1 MMRRTRS
8 TFFCPE
14 PLEQEPLRGSSMA
27 MPSGW
32 WSAHL
37 PLPRN
42 ARKRISRPCLR
53 CRRRRAKCC
62 LLAGLT
68 VQQMEERGSHIPS
81 QDRRPAALAKHVYG
95 MRPSVSWQHP
105 GGGGKRVR
113 RSYPAPSFL
122 DSRPL
127 PVIEEE
133 PTSSPYAGVKSQHHH
148 ADTSRRQKVFAEPR
162 AQSPISSVTLQ
173 ALQLPGFPGQLPSGR
188 ETFSAQD
195 APITPVDV
203 DETSASTDLHAIS
216 EALDI
221 LSHAAQL
228 DACAKSGHGSHT
240 SDNPTSVIPPVS
252 LASDAARLSRT
263 DTLSPGPLQY
273 PLGAQGLLTAAQ
285 ISHPITR
292 TGPHILTAIIA
303 VAARDLPRPLPDNVL
318 QICFSYMHQLASE
331 IIAGKRCDVEAV
343 EALLLLAEWEPQDS
357 LSEAREVGC
366 REEDRAAR
374 MHVSLAL
381 RIGYFLG
388 HDRTAIKNENE
399 DKAAHLNRRRI
410 AWAGELSALFAADGV
425 DIVLACYISDRQLS
439 ARVGRAFWSR
449 RPVALS
455 GIGRRGIKHLM
466 NFVPC
471 SRRHQTK
478 QTTQCFAGP
487 SRSHPVVQQ
496 RARCP
501 LFIMGSSMKLI
512 QSRMG
517 FLIAAGLPNVNA
529 TLHMFYEYLRLYS
542 NAYAFQA
549 TVTRAAGAKSQG
561 MVAANEP
568 SDVGI
573 PSPPDARFIH
583 KSVDAAKSPLSITN
597 NCIDAEDCVRYLPL
611 RLSLYCVK
619 SAVFLY
625 KAWSFEV
632 LSPQEK
638 LGIRRQRKDPETR
651 YRMSR
656 TPKPAPPPPR
666 NPEMHVCAQQDGFS
680 WLDLQAV
687 SELVTAEQGSG
698 AADAGE
704 YTQFGGSGDWNL
716 AMMDGDDINRFFCGE
731 HTQNGGVKDL
741 DGVPTP
747 C

>member
-95 MRPSVSWQHP
+95 MRPNVSWQHP

-127 PVIEEE
+127 PVVEEE

-173 ALQLPGFPGQLPSGR
+173 ALQLPGFPGQSPSGR
-188 ETFSAQD
+188 GTFCAQD

-292 TGPHILTAIIA
+292 NEPHILTAIVT

-318 QICFSYMHQLASE
+318 QICFSYMDQLASE

-455 GIGRRGIKHLM
+455 GIGRRGDQTSDEFRPLQPQAPDETDHAVFCRPVSIS
-466 NFVPC
+466 PSC
-471 SRRHQTK
+471 SATCEMSSFHN
-478 QTTQCFAGP
+478 G
-487 SRSHPVVQQ
+487 QQ
-496 RARCP
+496 HEAHVSC
-501 LFIMGSSMKLI
+501 

-529 TLHMFYEYLRLYS
+529 TLHMFYEYLRLYT

-549 TVTRAAGAKSQG
+549 TITRAAAAKSQG

-568 SDVGI
+568 SHVGI
-573 PSPPDARFIH
+573 PPPPEARFIH
-583 KSVDAAKSPLSITN
+583 KSVDAAKSLLSITN
-597 NCIDAEDCVRYLPL
+597 SYMDAEDCLRYLPL

-638 LGIRRQRKDPETR
+638 LDIRRQRKDPETR

-666 NPEMHVCAQQDGFS
+666 NPEMHVCAQQDGLS

-698 AADAGE
+698 AVDAGE
-704 YTQFGGSGDWNL
+704 STQFGGSGDWDL
-716 AMMDGDDINRFFCGE
+716 AMMDGDDVNRFF
-731 HTQNGGVKDL
+731 
-741 DGVPTP
+741 
-747 C
+747 

>member
-1 MMRRTRS
+1 MSCAWRVQLEQPWRPKDTRS
-8 TFFCPE
+8 HI
-14 PLEQEPLRGSSMA
+14 RGYGGYA
-27 MPSGW
+27 V
-32 WSAHL
+32 L
-37 PLPRN
+37 PL
-42 ARKRISRPCLR
+42 
-53 CRRRRAKCC
+53 
-62 LLAGLT
+62 LT
-68 VQQMEERGSHIPS
+68 HSHAS
-81 QDRRPAALAKHVYG
+81 Q
-95 MRPSVSWQHP
+95 
-105 GGGGKRVR
+105 
-113 RSYPAPSFL
+113 YPAPSFL

-127 PVIEEE
+127 PVVEEE

-148 ADTSRRQKVFAEPR
+148 ADTSRGQK
-162 AQSPISSVTLQ
+162 
-173 ALQLPGFPGQLPSGR
+173 LPGFPGQSPSGR
-188 ETFSAQD
+188 GTFCAQD

-292 TGPHILTAIIA
+292 YGVLSSVLEMADDCEASTNCNILICRSHLDDASSRNLFT

-318 QICFSYMHQLASE
+318 QICFSYMDQLASE

-410 AWAGELSALFAADGV
+410 AWAGSYQLASEELSGPGDQLHYPALV
-425 DIVLACYISDRQLS
+425 
-439 ARVGRAFWSR
+439 
-449 RPVALS
+449 VA
-455 GIGRRGIKHLM
+455 GIKHLM

-501 LFIMGSSMKLI
+501 LFIMGSSMKL
-512 QSRMG
+512 M
-517 FLIAAGLPNVNA
+517 LAGLPNVNA

-549 TVTRAAGAKSQG
+549 TVTRAAAAKSQA

-568 SDVGI
+568 PHVEI

-583 KSVDAAKSPLSITN
+583 KSVDAAKSLLSITN
-597 NCIDAEDCVRYLPL
+597 SCIDPEDCLRYLPL
-611 RLSLYCVK
+611 RLSYRVK

-638 LGIRRQRKDPETR
+638 LDIRRQRKDPETR
-651 YRMSR
+651 NRMSR

-666 NPEMHVCAQQDGFS
+666 NPEMHVCAQQDGLS

-698 AADAGE
+698 AVDAGE
-704 YTQFGGSGDWNL
+704 STQFGGSGDWDL
-716 AMMDGDDINRFFCGE
+716 AMMDGDDVNRFF
-731 HTQNGGVKDL
+731 
-741 DGVPTP
+741 
-747 C
+747 